1 MAEKRS
7 KALGMGGY
15 KYTFLDK
22 LVYAACLKRTQF
34 IMVLLLLFELDYNT
48 FKIMEHEDSFASVP
62 DLFWNTAALLMLIFY
77 EVFIGV
83 TFLGRSDNARKGD
96 DEFLSKNTYIMK
108 IKPRIYYSNVWV
120 KLIAMVAFICTAYL
134 IVFGSVAR
142 TDFTAEKIEK
152 YNILGRK
159 TASYE
164 YSEIQKCN
172 ISCAY
177 QRRGK
182 YGHQALLMTFTLPNG
197 EKVELDVQNHA
208 STHIYTASEIKSK
221 LTNAKISYNEY
232 IPLNEHIEW
241 YGEYTEEE
249 ISMVYELF
257 EK

>member
-22 LVYAACLKRTQF
+22 LVYAFCLKRTQF

-48 FKIMEHEDSFASVP
+48 FKIIGHEDSFASVP
-62 DLFWNTAALLMLIFY
+62 DFFWNTAALLMLIFY
-77 EVFIGV
+77 EVFIGI
-83 TFLGRSDNARKGD
+83 TFLGWTGVSKIDY
-96 DEFLSKNTYIMK
+96 DEWFSKNTYIMK
-108 IKPRIYYSNVWV
+108 IKPRIYCSNVWV
-120 KLIAMVAFICTAYL
+120 KLIAVVIFVCTAHL
-134 IVFGSVAR
+134 VVFGSVAR

-159 TASYE
+159 TESYE
-164 YSEIQKCN
+164 YSEIQQCN
-172 ISCAY
+172 ISCDY

-182 YGHQALLMTFTLPNG
+182 YGHGVLLMTFTLPNG

-241 YGEYTEEE
+241 YGDYTEEE